1 MIYNDKVLAS
11 KDPCDILDSFGYL
24 RESYTTANMVAIRY
38 SDRLDQNMIQ
48 LESMVDFAITNG
60 INNAEIAIKHICE
73 DNHIDENVSF
83 CVNETSLYEDTQMLD
98 TVKALKE
105 NQYRVSI
112 MPISKNSIYYTK
124 LQEALAIDDDC
135 VDYDT
140 SEALMQ
146 YVNEGIIGDTIDR
159 AKTRASNAYN
169 YVKDNL
175 TNNVSN
181 LKENRNALASKY
193 ASIKRTIGEKYEAA
207 KRATGEAKV
216 KFLQQINKLKEAA
229 NNIKQKLSSSNQ

>member
-38 SDRLDQNMIQ
+38 SDRLEQNMIQ

-60 INNAEIAIKHICE
+60 IDNAEIAIKRICE
-73 DNHIDENVSF
+73 DNHIDENITF
-83 CVNETSLYEDTQMLD
+83 CVNETSLYEDIQMLD

-105 NQYRVSI
+105 NQYRVNI
-112 MPISKNSIYYTK
+112 MPISKDSIYYTK

-135 VDYDT
+135 IDYDT

-216 KFLQQINKLKEAA
+216 KFLQQINKLKVAA

>member
-24 RESYTTANMVAIRY
+24 SESYTTANMVSIRY

-48 LESMVDFAITNG
+48 LESMVDYSIANG
-60 INNAEIAIKHICE
+60 IDDVEVAIKHICE

-83 CVNETSLYEDTQMLD
+83 CANETSLYEDTQMLD
-98 TVKALKE
+98 TVRALKE
-105 NQYRVSI
+105 NQYRVNI

-124 LQEALAIDDDC
+124 LQEALSIDYDC
-135 VDYDT
+135 AEYDT

-146 YVNEGIIGDTIDR
+146 YVNEVVIGDTIDR

-169 YVKDNL
+169 YVKENL
-175 TNNVSN
+175 SSN
-181 LKENRNALASKY
+181 ASKLKEGRNALANKY
-193 ASIKRTIGEKYEAA
+193 AAIKRTIGEKYEAA

-216 KFLQQINKLKEAA
+216 ALLKQIDKLKTAA
-229 NNIKQKLSSSNQ
+229 SNIKQKLSSSN

>member
-24 RESYTTANMVAIRY
+24 SESYTTADMVTIRY

-48 LESMVDFAITNG
+48 LESMVDYSIANG
-60 INNAEIAIKHICE
+60 IDDVEAAIKHICE

-83 CVNETSLYEDTQMLD
+83 CVNETSLYEDAQMLD
-98 TVKALKE
+98 TVRALKE
-105 NQYRVSI
+105 NQYRVNI
-112 MPISKNSIYYTK
+112 MPISKSSIYYTK
-124 LQEALAIDDDC
+124 LQEALAIDYDC
-135 VDYDT
+135 AEYDT

-146 YVNEGIIGDTIDR
+146 YVNEGVIGDTIDR

-169 YVKDNL
+169 YVKENL
-175 TNNVSN
+175 SSN
-181 LKENRNALASKY
+181 ASKLKEGRNALANKY
-193 ASIKRTIGEKYEAA
+193 AAIKRTIGEKYEAA

-216 KFLQQINKLKEAA
+216 ALLKQIDKLKTAA
-229 NNIKQKLSSSNQ
+229 SNIKQKLSSSN